1 MGFAGELVI
10 DTEPPIELRAELA
23 STEAGKKAAVLKD
36 RLAYLLDTR
45 FRPAIPN
52 RLKLPAS
59 PSRTWRIASLPLPN
73 GDTNDPARQAS
84 PG

>member
-1 MGFAGELVI
+1 MRTRWVLLGELVI

-45 FRPAIPN
+45 FRPADPEP
-52 RLKLPAS
+52 LKLPAS
-59 PSRTWRIASLPLPN
+59 PSRTWPNRFIA
-73 GDTNDPARQAS
+73 AAER
-84 PG
+84 